1 MRARSTVLAPGAVWD
16 VPERTTRTTNDA
28 SRGAERCHAPGFRGT
43 RADGCLVDR
52 RGRPPGA
59 PPGRAPGNLQDELVA
74 AADWPQP
81 DLQPGDERTAL
92 GQRLDHYRAIAAA
105 ALVNLQ

>member
-1 MRARSTVLAPGAVWD
+1 
-16 VPERTTRTTNDA
+16 
-28 SRGAERCHAPGFRGT
+28 
-43 RADGCLVDR
+43 VDR

-59 PPGRAPGNLQDELVA
+59 PPGRAPGNLRDELVA

-92 GQRLDHYRAIAAA
+92 VQRLDHYRAIAAA